1 MEEQKRIRCA
11 IVRGGTSKGIFVM
24 KNQLSSDS
32 ALRDKVILA
41 IFGSPDVR
49 QIDGLGGADVLT
61 SKLAIISPPTR
72 DDADVDYTFG
82 QVNITTAM
90 VDYRGNCGNISAG
103 VGPFAIDEGF
113 VEAREPVTKVRIHQ
127 VNTARIIIAEVP
139 VVEGQ
144 AAVEG
149 NYRIAGVPGSGAKIM
164 LDFADSAGGVTGKL
178 LPTSN
183 PKDTLDVEGVGRLEV
198 SIIDAANPV
207 VFCRAIDI
215 GLKGI
220 ETPKDIDSNSS
231 LLQRIENIRG
241 AAAEL
246 IGIVNDKKK
255 AAIESPYVPFIAFVN
270 SPKTYTDFTTQK
282 LVDAK
287 EVDLLS
293 RLFFMQVMHKAYPA
307 TGTICTGV
315 AAKIPGTIVNEVV
328 SEKAKKEAAVRIG
341 HPAGSI
347 EVETQVEKK
356 DQDFVITRAAIGRT
370 ARRIMDGYVYVKR
383 SIYHA

>member
-1 MEEQKRIRCA
+1 
-11 IVRGGTSKGIFVM
+11 M
-24 KNQLSSDS
+24 KNQLPTDA
-32 ALRDKVILA
+32 ALKDKVILA

-49 QIDGLGGADVLT
+49 QIDGLGGADALT
-61 SKLAIISPPTR
+61 SKLAIIGPATR

-82 QVNITTAM
+82 QVNITRAM
-90 VDYRGNCGNISAG
+90 IDYRGNCGNISAG

-144 AAVEG
+144 ASVEG

-164 LDFADSAGGVTGKL
+164 LDFADSAGGVTGAL

-183 PKDTLDVEGVGRLEV
+183 PKDALDVESLGRLEV
-198 SIIDAANPV
+198 SILDAANPV

-220 ETPKDIDSNSS
+220 ETPKDVDSNPS
-231 LLQRIENIRG
+231 LLQRIENVRG

-246 IGIVNDKKK
+246 IGLVKDRKR
-255 AAIESPYVPFIAFVN
+255 ASIESPYVPFIAFVS
-270 SPKTYTDFTTQK
+270 SPKTYMDFTTQK

-293 RLFFMQVMHKAYPA
+293 RLFFMQAMHKTYPV

-328 SEKAKKEAAVRIG
+328 SEKAKKGALVRIG

-347 EVETQVEKK
+347 EVETQIEKK
-356 DQDFVITRAAIGRT
+356 DQDFIITRAAIGRT
-370 ARRIMDGYVYVKR
+370 ARRIMDGYVYVRR
-383 SIYHA
+383 SIYQ

>member
-1 MEEQKRIRCA
+1 
-11 IVRGGTSKGIFVM
+11 M
-24 KNQLSSDS
+24 KNQLPND
-32 ALRDKVILA
+32 AVLRDKSILA

-49 QIDGLGGADVLT
+49 QIDGLGGADPLT
-61 SKLAIISPPTR
+61 SKLAIIAPPTR

-103 VGPFAIDEGF
+103 VGPYAIDEGL
-113 VEAREPVTKVRIHQ
+113 VHARAPVTKVRIHQ
-127 VNTARIIIAEVP
+127 VNTARIILAEVP
-139 VVEGQ
+139 VVEGH

-164 LDFADSAGGVTGKL
+164 LDFADSAGGVTGRL
-178 LPTSN
+178 LPTHN
-183 PKDTLDVEGVGRLEV
+183 PKDALDVEGVGRLEV
-198 SIIDAANPV
+198 SILDAANPV
-207 VFCRAIDI
+207 VFCRAIDV
-215 GLKGI
+215 GLKGT
-220 ETPKDIDSNSS
+220 ETPKEIDANSS

-246 IGIVNDKKK
+246 AGIVKDKKK
-255 AAIESPYVPFIAFVN
+255 ASIESPYIPFIAFV
-270 SPKTYTDFTTQK
+270 SRPKTYTAFTTQQ
-282 LVDAK
+282 LVDAQ

-293 RLFFMQVMHKAYPA
+293 RLLFMQVMHKAYPV

-328 SEKAKKEAAVRIG
+328 TEKAKKEPTVRIG
-341 HPAGSI
+341 HPAGVI
-347 EVETQVEKK
+347 EVETQVEQKAH
-356 DQDFVITRAAIGRT
+356 DFVITRAAIGRT

-383 SIYHA
+383 SIYPYG